1 MSGLP
6 KLKLVALAGAVVPVV
21 VLAAN
26 IVGTSGPDVL
36 EGTPNAD
43 TINGRGGADTMMGL
57 AGNDTYFVAQPDDEV
72 LEAVGDGTDT
82 VRSTIS
88 FQIPLYVEN
97 LTLLGAAAIDG
108 TGNGIDNRLTG
119 NSADNVLSG
128 RAGADRMFGRDGDD
142 TYVVDDAGD
151 DVNEAAN
158 DGLDTVRSSVSYT
171 LPDDVEALILT
182 GTAAL
187 SGTGNVLANSITGNA
202 GNNILRGLGG
212 PDSLRGGGGDDR
224 LIGGPG
230 NDRLTGSGGRN
241 AFQFDAALDATTNVD
256 RIVDFD
262 PGKDAMRLIGAAF
275 PELSTAGV
283 LPAGA
288 FRLGAAAGDANDRI
302 LYDQASGALRYDS
315 DGTGPTA
322 AVRFATLISTPA
334 VTNAN
339 FVVVD
344 PVVTGVNF
352 ATQIQPIFSQRCD
365 HCHSGGGAPQG
376 LRLDAANSYD
386 DLVDVPSQEVPSLK
400 RVDPGDPDNSYLV
413 QKIEGTAAVGGRMP
427 LGGSRLPQ
435 EEIDLIR
442 QWIGQGAEEGTRG
455 GPY

>member
-1 MSGLP
+1 MSRLSN
-6 KLKLVALAGAVVPVV
+6 LKPVAFAGALVPVV

-26 IVGTSGPDVL
+26 IVGTPGPDVL
-36 EGTPNAD
+36 EGTPDAD
-43 TINGRGGADTMMGL
+43 TINGKGGADTMMGL
-57 AGNDTYFVAQPDDEV
+57 PGNDTYFVAQPDDEV
-72 LEAVGDGTDT
+72 LEAVGDGIDT

-88 FQIPLYVEN
+88 YQIPLYVEN
-97 LTLLGAAAIDG
+97 LTLVGSAAING
-108 TGNGIDNRLTG
+108 TGNGLDNRLTG

-128 RAGADRMFGRDGDD
+128 RAGADRMFGLDGDD

-151 DVNEAAN
+151 DVHEAAN

-171 LPDDVEALILT
+171 LPDEVEALVLT
-182 GTAAL
+182 GAAAL

-202 GNNILRGLGG
+202 ANNILRGLGG
-212 PDSLRGGGGDDR
+212 SDSLRGGGGDDR

-241 AFQFDAALDATTNVD
+241 AFQFDAALNATTNVD

-262 PGKDAMRLIGAAF
+262 PGKDVMRLVGAVF
-275 PELSTAGV
+275 PALSTAGV

-288 FRLGAAAGDANDRI
+288 FRVGAAAGDANDRI
-302 LYDQASGALRYDS
+302 LYDPASGALRYDP
-315 DGTGPTA
+315 DGTGATA

-344 PVVTGVNF
+344 PVTATVNYG
-352 ATQIQPIFSQRCD
+352 AQIQPIFSQRCD
-365 HCHSGGGAPQG
+365 HCHSGSGAPQG
-376 LRLDAANSYD
+376 LRLDAGNSYG

-427 LGGSRLPQ
+427 LGGSRIPQ

-442 QWIGQGAEEGTRG
+442 QWISEGAN
-455 GPY
+455 P

>member
-36 EGTPNAD
+36 EGTPDAD
-43 TINGRGGADTMMGL
+43 TINGKGGADTMMGL
-57 AGNDTYFVAQPDDEV
+57 PGNDTYFVAQPDDEV
-72 LEAVGDGTDT
+72 LEAVGDGIDT

-88 FQIPLYVEN
+88 FQIPLHVEN

-108 TGNGIDNRLTG
+108 TGNGLDNRLTG

-128 RAGADRMFGRDGDD
+128 RAGADRMFGLDGDD

-158 DGLDTVRSSVSYT
+158 DGLDTVRSSVSYA
-171 LPDDVEALILT
+171 LPDDVETLILT
-182 GTAAL
+182 GVAAL

-202 GNNILRGLGG
+202 GNNILKGLGG
-212 PDSLRGGGGDDR
+212 SDSLRGGGGDDR

-262 PGKDAMRLIGAAF
+262 PGKDVMRLIGAVF
-275 PELSTAGV
+275 PTLSTAGV
-283 LPAGA
+283 LAAGA
-288 FRLGAAAGDANDRI
+288 FRVGAAAGDANDRI
-302 LYDQASGALRYDS
+302 LYDPASGALRYDA
-315 DGTGPTA
+315 DGTGATA
-322 AVRFATLISTPA
+322 AVRFATLISTPDL
-334 VTNAN
+334 TSAN

-344 PVVTGVNF
+344 PVVTAVNF
-352 ATQIQPIFSQRCD
+352 EAEIQPIFSQRCD
-365 HCHSGGGAPQG
+365 HCHSGSGAPQG
-376 LRLDAANSYD
+376 LRLNAGSSYG

-427 LGGSRLPQ
+427 LGGSRIPQ

-442 QWIGQGAEEGTRG
+442 QWISEGAN
-455 GPY
+455 P